1 MVVCAYVEGSCLL
14 GVKVGAV
21 LDGVVGGLPVR
32 LLPLSLVG
40 QEVVPGQ
47 RIERRPMH
55 RTMRKDCHRNGD
67 TVNTGWGHL
76 TTSN

>member
-47 RIERRPMH
+47 
-55 RTMRKDCHRNGD
+55 
-67 TVNTGWGHL
+67 
-76 TTSN
+76 